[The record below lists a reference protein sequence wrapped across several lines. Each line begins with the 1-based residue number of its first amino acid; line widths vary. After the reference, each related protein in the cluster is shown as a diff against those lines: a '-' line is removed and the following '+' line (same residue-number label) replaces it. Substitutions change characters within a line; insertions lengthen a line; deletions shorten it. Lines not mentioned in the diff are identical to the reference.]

1 MIQHVYLDQKKRKER
16 KKEEI
21 GTDRHGDRQE
31 RRERRQCDQKKRE
44 NIFKNKRN
52 KKGKMFLWLVHFSC
66 FFSPEFL
73 GCCRWRWATIPS
85 LVSIFLCFVGCDS
98 WFSSEWCVIPQCG
111 ERAPFPQ
118 MAITDSWCGFISSLF
133 RCFCFFSPVP
143 WPPPPP
149 PPQLLPLPS
158 APPPLAPDLSTCL
171 LGNK

>member
-1 MIQHVYLDQKKRKER
+1 MIKLDESNHRGHLFPAPPTPTSPPRSRRNAVTRDKLITDARSYANTIRVMIQHVYLDQKKRKER

-98 WFSSEWCVIPQCG
+98 
-111 ERAPFPQ
+111 
-118 MAITDSWCGFISSLF
+118 
-133 RCFCFFSPVP
+133 
-143 WPPPPP
+143 
-149 PPQLLPLPS
+149 
-158 APPPLAPDLSTCL
+158 
-171 LGNK
+171 